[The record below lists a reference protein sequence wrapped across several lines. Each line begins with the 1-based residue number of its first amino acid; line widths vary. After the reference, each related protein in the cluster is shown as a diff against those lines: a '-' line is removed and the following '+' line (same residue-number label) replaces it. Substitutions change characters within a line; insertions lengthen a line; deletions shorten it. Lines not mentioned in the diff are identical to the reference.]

1 MSEVHLEVDGL
12 EMRFG
17 GVAALQG
24 VSFTAKRGH
33 ITSVIGPNGAGK
45 TTLFNC
51 ITGMYRA
58 SNGKVVF
65 EGQDLTRLSPFRI
78 ARSGISR
85 TFQNIALFEGLTVLD
100 NLRVGDYRH
109 GSSGLLEGAI
119 LSPRARREEA
129 VADERAR
136 ETLAFLSLSDI
147 AAKRPS
153 ELPYGVQKQVE
164 FARALMQGARLV
176 LLDEPMAGM
185 TQAEKKA
192 LVDLILDVRQRLN
205 VSFLVVE
212 HDMPVV
218 MGMSDHVVVLDF
230 GKKIAEGE
238 PRQVSQDEAV
248 IAAYLGAEPEGE
260 TA

>member
-1 MSEVHLEVDGL
+1 
-12 EMRFG
+12 
-17 GVAALQG
+17 
-24 VSFTAKRGH
+24 
-33 ITSVIGPNGAGK
+33 
-45 TTLFNC
+45 
-51 ITGMYRA
+51 
-58 SNGKVVF
+58 
-65 EGQDLTRLSPFRI
+65 
-78 ARSGISR
+78 
-85 TFQNIALFEGLTVLD
+85 
-100 NLRVGDYRH
+100 VGDYRH

-218 MGMSDHVVVLDF
+218 MGMSDHIVVLDF

-238 PRQVSQDEAV
+238 PRQISQDEAV
-248 IAAYLGAEPEGE
+248 IAAYLGAEPAGE

>member
-1 MSEVHLEVDGL
+1 M
-12 EMRFG
+12 
-17 GVAALQG
+17 
-24 VSFTAKRGH
+24 
-33 ITSVIGPNGAGK
+33 
-45 TTLFNC
+45 
-51 ITGMYRA
+51 
-58 SNGKVVF
+58 
-65 EGQDLTRLSPFRI
+65 
-78 ARSGISR
+78 
-85 TFQNIALFEGLTVLD
+85 LD

-109 GSSGLLEGAI
+109 GRSGLLEGAI

-147 AAKRPS
+147 AAKQPS

-164 FARALMQGARLV
+164 FARALMQGARLI

-205 VSFLVVE
+205 VSFLIVE

-230 GKKIAEGE
+230 AKKIAEGE